1 MEKSTLYLTE
11 KEEQLLSSGVRLIKA
26 KYERRDGSFFWAFA
40 VVGDPLE
47 TALITG
53 TANGGYGIDD
63 CVDFVPGQ
71 MQTALDEGH
80 AVIAGMNAGYFRRKF
95 HFRPYG
101 LSIRNG
107 VEISPPHSEPT
118 VAVSGGIEL
127 GTLWIGIDQDRRLIF
142 GSEETY
148 PEYRGKLVYAAS
160 PSHYLVKEGAVSLAY
175 EDVTPEPRSAFG
187 CTASGEYV
195 LLVID
200 GRQPGYSS
208 GASNRETAEILCSLG
223 VETGVN
229 FDGGGSTNLCV
240 CDSQGQI
247 ITVNQPC
254 EQRRVFDT
262 LMLIKR

>member
-1 MEKSTLYLTE
+1 MEKSTLYLKE
-11 KEEQLLSSGVRLIKA
+11 KEEQPLSSGARMIKA
-26 KYERRDGSFFWAFA
+26 RYERPDGSSFWAYA

-71 MQTALDEGH
+71 MQTAQEEGY

-101 LSIRNG
+101 LSVRNG
-107 VEISPPHSEPT
+107 VEISLPHSDPT
-118 VAVSGGIEL
+118 ITVGGGIEL
-127 GTLWIGIDQDRRLIF
+127 GTLWLGVDQDRRLIF
-142 GSEETY
+142 GSEDTY
-148 PEYRGKLVYAAS
+148 PEYRGKLVFAAS
-160 PSHYLVKEGAVSLAY
+160 PSHYLVKEGAVYLAY
-175 EDVTPEPRSAFG
+175 DDITREPRSVFG

-208 GASNRETAEILCSLG
+208 GASNREAATVLCELG

-229 FDGGGSTNLCV
+229 FDGGGSTNLSV
-240 CDSQGQI
+240 CDSQGHI
-247 ITVNQPC
+247 TTVNQPC

-262 LMLIKR
+262 LMLVRK